1 MKNLRGL
8 FAALMKS
15 PAVPIAT
22 VMTVAFMAAAGLA
35 FPPLAHAAPAD
46 KVWVCKYVGTPGV
59 NETLKDGK
67 QPILV
72 SSNAVVGAGPGA
84 WFKDGQ
90 NTSYVLAVQTG
101 KGETYSGSLKCPA
114 KGPNVTPPT
123 PPKVTN
129 DHKSYI
135 CKYVG
140 QPGVDERLQS
150 GQNPIWV
157 DNHSLL
163 GHDGTTEVG
172 QQFSDAQGRSVVIVA
187 NTPKLTPEPGIDQ
200 CPAPV
205 GPPKTPKVTT
215 TTSSTPVS
223 TTAVATTSASSRGVA
238 AHAGGDDDSGAIIA
252 IGAIVLVLGLGGAR
266 LLQRRRQSA

>member
-22 VMTVAFMAAAGLA
+22 VMTVAFTAAAGLA
-35 FPPLAHAAPAD
+35 FLPLAHAAPPQ
-46 KVWVCKYVGTPGV
+46 VWVCKYVSTPNGD
-59 NETLKDGK
+59 ETLKEGK

-72 SSNAVVGAGPGA
+72 SSNAVVGT
-84 WFKDGQ
+84 WFNDGQ
-90 NTSYVLAVQTG
+90 TKSYVLADQTVQNTG
-101 KGETYSGSLKCPA
+101 KGETYIPGEKCPA

-123 PPKVTN
+123 PKVTN

-187 NTPKLTPEPGIDQ
+187 NTAKLTPEPGIDK
-200 CPAPV
+200 CPAAV